1 MTAEIMF
8 TVRTLLEG
16 KWSIL
21 LLAVLTVATVLRCPW
36 HWAPV
41 LPSALLA
48 FVFSFFRDP
57 TRTIPADPK
66 LIVAPTDGKVV
77 EITTVNEPL
86 YFKGEAKMVGIFMS
100 VFNVH
105 VQRAPVAGRIELV
118 QYSPGKFLDVRD
130 PVAGAVNENRFIG
143 IAGADGMRYGM
154 RQIAGL
160 IARRI
165 VGWAD
170 KGASVEKGERIGMI
184 RFGSRVDLLVPVDI
198 EIVAKVGDVVKGGE
212 SIVARTK

>member
-1 MTAEIMF
+1 MF
-8 TVRTLLEG
+8 TMRTLLEG
-16 KWSIL
+16 KWPIL
-21 LLAVLTVATVLRCPW
+21 VLVIFLVATLVWCPVRGAW
-36 HWAPV
+36 L
-41 LPSALLA
+41 LPAALLV

-57 TRTIPADPK
+57 NRAIPIDPK
-66 LIVAPTDGKVV
+66 QIVAPTDGRVV

-118 QYSPGKFLDVRD
+118 QYSPGQFLDVRD

-143 IAGADGMRYGM
+143 IAGADGARYGV

-170 KGASVEKGERIGMI
+170 KDATVSKGDRIGMI
-184 RFGSRVDLLVPVDI
+184 RFGSRVDLLVPVEM
-198 EIVAKVGDVVKGGE
+198 EILARIGDHVKGGE
-212 SIVARTK
+212 SIVAQRK

>member
-1 MTAEIMF
+1 MSLVNMF

-16 KWSIL
+16 KWPIL
-21 LLAVLTVATVLRCPW
+21 LLAVLLVVTLIWCPSR
-36 HWAPV
+36 WAPI
-41 LPSALLA
+41 LPAALLV

-57 TRTIPADPK
+57 TRAIPADPK

-105 VQRAPVAGRIELV
+105 VQRAPVAGRIELIK
-118 QYSPGKFLDVRD
+118 YSPGKFLDVRD
-130 PVAGAVNENRFIG
+130 PVAGTVNENRFIG
-143 IAGADGMRYGM
+143 IAGADGTRYGV

-170 KGASVEKGERIGMI
+170 EGAGLAKGERIGMI
-184 RFGSRVDLLVPVDI
+184 RFGSRVDLLVPVDT
-198 EIVAKVGDVVKGGE
+198 EVVAKIGDRVKGGE
-212 SIVARTK
+212 TIVAKRK